1 MDNLFDR
8 QINLKDTIYVH
19 VKGQAKEIEI
29 EKTDPLLGLTICDNQ
44 NGLCLIKKI
53 KEGSVIDKI
62 RFINVSIDSRLE
74 TLESSFKNWVFVCLT
89 DAG

>member
-44 NGLCLIKKI
+44 NGFCLIKKI

-62 RFINVSIDSRLE
+62 KFINVSLLIYCLAQMLLASCYSL
-74 TLESSFKNWVFVCLT
+74 WVC
-89 DAG
+89 

>member
-1 MDNLFDR
+1 MDNLFER
-8 QINLKDTIYVH
+8 QINLKDVIYVH

-29 EKTDPLLGLTICDNQ
+29 EKTDALLGLTICDNQ

-62 RFINVSIDSRLE
+62 KFIKVS
-74 TLESSFKNWVFVCLT
+74 TVFCLI
-89 DAG
+89 GHFNCELF